1 MVIEPLAV
9 SDDDEPHDA
18 LTLEITTP
26 SSTRDPETVT
36 E

>member
-9 SDDDEPHDA
+9 SDDEPHDA